1 MPKAIDSTVWSAIKS
16 AYLNRNEKPRLK
28 DLSREFGV
36 STGAVST
43 RRKSENWDKLRD
55 DAQANIRAER
65 IQSARKAFVSAGQSL
80 DDLTIL
86 EATIADMYFEM
97 SATVANSKEG
107 CANAVTSLI
116 KAKRELFPPS
126 ADELAEMAFKLNIR
140 PQDFIDALTRRW
152 EEAMSAAQ
160 SVDQKEDA

>member
-1 MPKAIDSTVWSAIKS
+1 MPKAIDSTVWSAVKS

-36 STGAVST
+36 STGAIST
-43 RRKSENWDKLRD
+43 RRKGENWDKLRD

-65 IQSARKAFVSAGQSL
+65 IQSARKAFVNAGQNL

-116 KAKRELFPPS
+116 KAKRELFPPT
-126 ADELAEMAFKLNIR
+126 ALELARMAVQLGIKHE
-140 PQDFIDALTRRW
+140 DFLEALKELW
-152 EEAMSAAQ
+152 EQELEPVETLAN
-160 SVDQKEDA
+160 KK